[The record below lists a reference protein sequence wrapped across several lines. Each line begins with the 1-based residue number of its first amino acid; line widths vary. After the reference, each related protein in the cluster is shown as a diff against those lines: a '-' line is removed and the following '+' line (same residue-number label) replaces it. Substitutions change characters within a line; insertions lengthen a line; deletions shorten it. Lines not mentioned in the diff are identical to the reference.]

1 MGGKWYLIVVLPY
14 ISLMINDG
22 NHILVYFFH
31 LCTIFGELS
40 ISLFIFLI
48 GLFHFTFFVEL

>member
-1 MGGKWYLIVVLPY
+1 MGGKWFLIIVLPY

-22 NHILVYFFH
+22 KHIFIYFFH

-40 ISLFIFLI
+40 ISLF
-48 GLFHFTFFVEL
+48 VS